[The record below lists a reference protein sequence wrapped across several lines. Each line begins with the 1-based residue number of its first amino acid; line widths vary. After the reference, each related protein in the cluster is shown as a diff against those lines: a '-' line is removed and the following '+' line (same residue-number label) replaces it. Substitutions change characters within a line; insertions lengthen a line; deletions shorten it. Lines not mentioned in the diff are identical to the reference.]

1 VRRSFGAARVNGGP
15 KFIRKSNVFV
25 DESDFF
31 MAVTVS
37 RSLLMHLPE
46 LVELQRLAAH
56 GGKSLIRV
64 TELAN
69 VKHGELSLPIQA
81 FEFGSTRP
89 EDPVF
94 FLTGG
99 VHGLER
105 IGTRVIISYLKTLT
119 QLATWDPTTRH
130 LLERVR
136 LSVVPIVN
144 PVGMYLSRRSNG
156 NGIDLMR
163 NAPVEADDGGSLML
177 ASGHRVSPWLPWYRG
192 QASAEMET
200 ESKAIVK
207 FFEEQFGRASC
218 VIALDVHSGFGAV
231 DRIWF
236 PYARTR
242 QPFPNLQE
250 IYKLTHLLDS
260 VYPHHIY
267 KVEPQA
273 ASYTTH
279 GDLWDYLY
287 DRRRESKGSLFLPLT
302 LELGSWL
309 WIKKNPRQLF
319 SALGIFNP
327 LLPHRTSRILRRH
340 LNLLDFLL
348 RSAASPGAWTSGHG
362 HLQNSSDIE
371 RLAIARWYSNKA
383 A

>member
-1 VRRSFGAARVNGGP
+1 
-15 KFIRKSNVFV
+15 
-25 DESDFF
+25 
-31 MAVTVS
+31 MAITVT
-37 RSLLMHLPE
+37 RPLLLNLPE
-46 LVELQRLAAH
+46 LIEIQRLAAH
-56 GGKSLIRV
+56 AGKHLVRV
-64 TELAN
+64 TELTTIRS
-69 VKHGELSLPIQA
+69 GDLSLPLLA
-81 FEFGSTRP
+81 FDFGSKDP
-89 EDPVF
+89 KAPVF

-119 QLATWDPTTRH
+119 HLAHWDSATRH
-130 LLERVR
+130 LLDRVR
-136 LSVVPIVN
+136 LSVIPIVN
-144 PVGMYLSRRSNG
+144 PVGMYLGRRSNG

-163 NAPVEADDGGSLML
+163 NCPVEADDGGSTFL
-177 ASGHRVSPWLPWYRG
+177 ASGHRVSNMLPWYRG
-192 QASAEMET
+192 ELGGGLEPETSAV
-200 ESKAIVK
+200 IN
-207 FFEEQFGRASC
+207 FFEQEFSSSPT
-218 VIALDVHSGFGAV
+218 VVALDVHSGFGSV
-231 DRIWF
+231 DRLWF
-236 PYARTR
+236 PYARTKK
-242 QPFPNLQE
+242 PFPNLRE
-250 IYKLTHLLDS
+250 VFKLTHLLDS

-267 KVEPQA
+267 RVEPQS

-287 DRRRESKGSLFLPLT
+287 DRRRLNTGGSLFLPLT

-348 RSAASPGAWTSGHG
+348 RSAASPEAWVHG
-362 HLQNSSDIE
+362 YGYLQNTDE
-371 RLAIARWYSNKA
+371 VDRLALARWYTDKA